1 MSEGFLSSLVIA
13 YLTLEALLSLETLTK
28 VSAILLVSYD
38 ISTLTFPLLGYTITV
53 LVILAILESLSSTK
67 YFIT

>member
-1 MSEGFLSSLVIA
+1 LSEGFLSSLVIA
-13 YLTLEALLSLETLTK
+13 YLTLEALLTLETLTK

-38 ISTLTFPLLGYTITV
+38 ISTLTLPLLGSTITV
-53 LVILAILESLSSTK
+53 LVIPAILESLSSTK